1 MNEDTSPAEVSQKT
15 PRALFVHMLEE
26 IHKTREQATY
36 LPLKARA
43 LLAAH
48 LAGDQFEAQ
57 KLVDV
62 IQHEWNLI

>member
-1 MNEDTSPAEVSQKT
+1 MNEDTIKEETAQRTQS
-15 PRALFVHMLEE
+15 ALFAHILAEL
-26 IHKTREQATY
+26 HKTREQATY

-43 LLAAH
+43 LLASH